1 MRIRGRR
8 LRFTAVLA
16 VVVLALTGFSRGH
29 GHGGHGS
36 GGSGGC
42 SSSRQ
47 DHDTSSSSS
56 SSSSGGGAYGS
67 GTDGTYAPH
76 DDDTY
81 GSGGSG
87 TGTTG
92 GSSHHRRRPDRGP
105 TATPSG
111 GTGSQLQAARARLL
125 SCATEKKPY
134 ATVELT
140 NPNDRRGTFTATV
153 TFQDAHGGTIR
164 SALQETDVPANGRRT
179 VRVDAGAPGDV
190 ARPAHCT
197 VDPAAPATG

>member
-1 MRIRGRR
+1 MRIRGRG

-56 SSSSGGGAYGS
+56 SGGGTYGS
-67 GTDGTYAPH
+67 GTDGTYAPE

-92 GSSHHRRRPDRGP
+92 GSSSHRRRPDLGP

-111 GTGSQLQAARARLL
+111 GGTETRLQDARVRLL

-164 SALQETDVPANGRRT
+164 SALRETDVPANGRRT
-179 VRVDAGAPGDV
+179 VRVDAGAPGDGV
-190 ARPAHCT
+190 RPAHCT
-197 VDPAAPATG
+197 VDPAAPAAG